1 MNNHFS
7 GFAGQIFPNSQSI
20 PKMIEVGFANIRNM
34 GLKRQHKNWK
44 QLLQEQRRHPQ
55 HLHKLNKNGL
65 KQYAE

>member
-7 GFAGQIFPNSQSI
+7 GFAGQIFPNSRNI

-44 QLLQEQRRHPQ
+44 QLLREQR
-55 HLHKLNKNGL
+55 
-65 KQYAE
+65 